1 MRMRKHFT
9 NCSFRKNL
17 LNERVISKLAGFFP
31 PGPTLFHHFLC
42 STRHYRTEEKQ
53 WGWMVRV
60 SPVIFI
66 ITTATSPLAS
76 LRALVAW
83 LLTSFFCLKLL
94 LVLRG
99 NIYYLEIGTK
109 TVIWRVNSVAK
120 CLKLACLNEDWRSSY
135 TKLNIRIWKLDWD
148 FLLTRIILRR
158 RGLKIA
164 NLSALEEMTK
174 DVRCREEWDF

>member
-1 MRMRKHFT
+1 MQHAALQNWGEAVRMNRY
-9 NCSFRKNL
+9 SFSSYFHNYNSHL
-17 LNERVISKLAGFFP
+17 IFSKLLSA
-31 PGPTLFHHFLC
+31 C
-42 STRHYRTEEKQ
+42 C
-53 WGWMVRV
+53 
-60 SPVIFI
+60 VIVD
-66 ITTATSPLAS
+66 L
-76 LRALVAW
+76 
-83 LLTSFFCLKLL
+83 FFCLKLL

-120 CLKLACLNEDWRSSY
+120 CLKIGLFKWGFEAFLLLKVEH
-135 TKLNIRIWKLDWD
+135 RIWKLNWD

>member
-1 MRMRKHFT
+1 MRKHFT

-17 LNERVISKLAGFFP
+17 LNGLVISKQDSSLQVQHYFI
-31 PGPTLFHHFLC
+31 TSYVC
-42 STRHYRTEEKQ
+42 SMRHCRTEEK
-53 WGWMVRV
+53 WGWIYRV

-66 ITTATSPLAS
+66 ITAATSSLAS
-76 LRALVAW
+76 FWALVAW
-83 LLTSFFCLKLL
+83 LLTSFLPEIAPCPPRQYPQFRDRHKNCNLKSKFRCKVFKIGLFKWGLEEFLL
-94 LVLRG
+94 KV
-99 NIYYLEIGTK
+99 EHK
-109 TVIWRVNSVAK
+109 
-120 CLKLACLNEDWRSSY
+120 
-135 TKLNIRIWKLDWD
+135 IWKLDWD

>member
-1 MRMRKHFT
+1 MRKHFT

-17 LNERVISKLAGFFP
+17 LNERVISKQDSSLQAQHYFI
-31 PGPTLFHHFLC
+31 TSYVC
-42 STRHYRTEEKQ
+42 STQHCRTEEK
-53 WGWMVRV
+53 WGWTYRV

-66 ITTATSPLAS
+66 ITAATSSLAS
-76 LRALVAW
+76 LWALVAW
-83 LLTSFFCLKLL
+83 LLTSFCLKLL

-99 NIYYLEIGTK
+99 NIHNLEIGTK

-120 CLKLACLNEDWRSSY
+120 CLKLACLNEDWMSSY
-135 TKLNIRIWKLDWD
+135 SKLNRIWKLDWD

-164 NLSALEEMTK
+164 NLSALGEMTK